1 MGRESAYRG
10 LRARGFRTILQGVTM
25 HRPSA
30 PPYHD
35 PGAFVLD
42 DWR

>member
-1 MGRESAYRG
+1 VSSAWHSEPSSDCP
-10 LRARGFRTILQGVTM
+10 TMLQGVTM

-30 PPYHD
+30 PPFHD
-35 PGAFVLD
+35 ENAFVLD